1 MIDEM
6 LLKEF
11 EDFCKLN
18 GIEPSKKINN
28 ILRNELNIMKYGT
41 SPIDNIKIENNEK
54 TKPAKKK
61 LGRPKKV
68 KPIETKGEDTE
79 IQQEEN
85 IEPKKEEKQIIIN
98 PEPIKRVRII
108 KKK

>member
-1 MIDEM
+1 MIDER

-11 EDFCKLN
+11 KDFCKLN
-18 GIEPSKKINN
+18 GIEPTKKIND

-54 TKPAKKK
+54 NKPTKKK

-68 KPIETKGEDTE
+68 KPIETKREDTG
-79 IQQEEN
+79 IQEEN

-98 PEPIKRVRII
+98 PEPIKKVRII
-108 KKK
+108 KKR